1 MAHAMALHHDAL
13 LASAEGVEHHGA
25 ERARRGGVGRQP
37 GPLRERVVNWPMLRS
52 RALRTLLVAAAAS
65 NLGDGVTVAAAPLLA
80 ASLTEDPRRIGAVGV
95 ALTLPWLL
103 FALPSGAVADRADR
117 RWLMVAADLART
129 ACMGLL
135 ALAVLTGQASIPI
148 LLVVFFATTT
158 ADTVFH
164 NASQAALPMVVD
176 RDGLP
181 RANARF
187 QTVQIVGA
195 TLVGPALGGLL
206 FAAAAAAPFALD
218 AVSFAVS
225 AALLATLPGRLRPE
239 RAEAPS
245 TIRADIVEG
254 ARWLLGHRVL
264 RTICW
269 VLTLENIAE
278 VAGYVML
285 VLLAARAR
293 PGRPRLRPAA
303 GQLRRGRPPRRR
315 RPERLHRQA
324 GDAGSLVGA
333 TVAMAGAWA
342 LLAATT
348 SPAVAGLALA
358 LYGFAAV
365 WWNIVTASF
374 RQAVVPERLQGRVNS
389 AYRLASWGASSLG
402 AAAGGLVAAALGLR
416 AVYAGAAVL
425 VGLLAVIL
433 WRRLDAAAF
442 AAARQAAAS

>member
-1 MAHAMALHHDAL
+1 LPARATLTFQLGGL
-13 LASAEGVEHHGA
+13 LQP
-25 ERARRGGVGRQP
+25 GRQ
-37 GPLRERVVNWPMLRS
+37 
-52 RALRTLLVAAAAS
+52 AT
-65 NLGDGVTVAAAPLLA
+65 AAPLLA

-135 ALAVLTGQASIPI
+135 ALAVLTGQASIPV
-148 LLVVFFATTT
+148 LLMVFFATTT
-158 ADTVFH
+158 ADTVFR

-187 QTVQIVGA
+187 QTVQIVGT
-195 TLVGPALGGLL
+195 TLVGPPLGGLL

-218 AVSFAVS
+218 AASFAVS

-239 RAEAPS
+239 PAEVPS
-245 TIRADIVEG
+245 TIRADIAEG

-278 VAGYVML
+278 VAGFVML
-285 VLLAARAR
+285 VLLAREALGLDAR
-293 PGRPRLRPAA
+293 GY
-303 GQLRRGRPPRRR
+303 G
-315 RPERLHRQA
+315 
-324 GDAGSLVGA
+324 V
-333 TVAMAGAWA
+333 
-342 LLAATT
+342 LLA
-348 SPAVAGLALA
+348 SFAVGGLP
-358 LYGFAAV
+358 GAAV
-365 WWNIVTASF
+365 T
-374 RQAVVPERLQGRVNS
+374 ERLQGRVNS

-402 AAAGGLVAAALGLR
+402 AAVGGLVAAALGLR

-425 VGLLAVIL
+425 VALLA
-433 WRRLDAAAF
+433 
-442 AAARQAAAS
+442 

>member
-1 MAHAMALHHDAL
+1 
-13 LASAEGVEHHGA
+13 
-25 ERARRGGVGRQP
+25 
-37 GPLRERVVNWPMLRS
+37 MLRS

-117 RWLMVAADLART
+117 RWLMVAADLVRA

-135 ALAVLTGQASIPI
+135 ALAVLTGEASIPV

-158 ADTVFH
+158 AYTVFH

-176 RDGLP
+176 RDGLS

-195 TLVGPALGGLL
+195 TLVGPPLGGLL

-218 AVSFAVS
+218 AASFAVS

-245 TIRADIVEG
+245 TISADIVEG

-278 VAGYVML
+278 VAGFVML
-285 VLLAARAR
+285 VLLAREELGLDARGYGLLLASFAV
-293 PGRPRLRPAA
+293 GGLLGAA
-303 GQLRRGRPPRRR
+303 VT
-315 RPERLHRQA
+315 ERLHRQA
-324 GDAGSLVGA
+324 GDAGSVVGA
-333 TVAMAGAWA
+333 TVGMAGAWA

-348 SPAVAGLALA
+348 SPVVAGLALS

-365 WWNIVTASF
+365 WWNVVTASF

-402 AAAGGLVAAALGLR
+402 AAVGGLLAAALGLR

-425 VGLLAVIL
+425 VALLAVIL
-433 WRRLDAAAF
+433 WRRLDTAAF
-442 AAARQAAAS
+442 AAARQAAVS

>member
-225 AALLATLPGRLRPE
+225 AALLATLPGRLRSE

-285 VLLAARAR
+285 VLLAREGLGLDARGYGLLLASS
-293 PGRPRLRPAA
+293 AA
-303 GQLRRGRPPRRR
+303 GGLLGAAVT
-315 RPERLHRQA
+315 ERLHRQA

-333 TVAMAGAWA
+333 TVAMAGARA

-389 AYRLASWGASSLG
+389 AYRLASWGPARWG
-402 AAAGGLVAAALGLR
+402 RPPAGWSPPRSACAPSTPAPR
-416 AVYAGAAVL
+416 SWSDC
-425 VGLLAVIL
+425 
-433 WRRLDAAAF
+433 WR
-442 AAARQAAAS
+442 